1 MQMVAFSG
9 STQRLRFVFREA
21 GEVELS
27 LPEAKKEVTDRKLK
41 LLNLSTAE
49 DDCIS
54 FSTNQE
60 ESTMSERLTADRS
73 SCCAL

>member
-9 STQRLRFVFREA
+9 STQRPRFVFREA
-21 GEVELS
+21 GEVKLS

-41 LLNLSTAE
+41 LLNLSNVE
-49 DDCIS
+49 DDCVS

-73 SCCAL
+73 SCRAF

>member
-9 STQRLRFVFREA
+9 STQRLRLVFREA

>member
-9 STQRLRFVFREA
+9 STQRLRFVFFFFREA

-27 LPEAKKEVTDRKLK
+27 LPAARKEVTDRKLK
-41 LLNLSTAE
+41 LLNLSTVE

-54 FSTNQE
+54 FSANQE

-73 SCCAL
+73 GC